1 MADKARADTLIKG
14 TVRFINEDD
23 RKQNKYTVTIAV
35 DERSKQRLESLDIP
49 VKRNVHD
56 GKIYDLV
63 HFPVYST
70 TEISDFDGEHKW
82 EEMPL
87 KYGDVVIAKVASRK
101 YEYMGK
107 KGTSCRLLALYVQT
121 YARRGGFTEDEL
133 KQLRSD
139 DMGVPF

>member
-1 MADKARADTLIKG
+1 MEEKRTDTMIKG

-35 DERSKQRLESLDIP
+35 DDKSKQRVESLGIP
-49 VKRNVHD
+49 VKRNVTD
-56 GKIYDLV
+56 DNTFDLV

-70 TEISDFDGEHKW
+70 TEISDYDGEHKW
-82 EEMPL
+82 EDMPL
-87 KYGDVVIAKVASRK
+87 KYGDVVIAKVAPRK

-107 KGTSCRLLALYVQT
+107 KGTSCRLLALYVKT
-121 YARRGGFTEDEL
+121 YARRGGFSEDEL

-139 DMGVPF
+139 DMEVPF

>member
-1 MADKARADTLIKG
+1 MEEKRTETMIKG

-23 RKQNKYTVTIAV
+23 RKKNKYTITIAV
-35 DERSKQRLESLDIP
+35 DEKSKQRAESLGIP
-49 VKRNVHD
+49 VKRNAHD
-56 GKIYDLV
+56 GKMYDLV
-63 HFPVYST
+63 HFPAYNT
-70 TEISDFDGEHKW
+70 TNISDYDGEHKW
-82 EEMPL
+82 EDKPL
-87 KYGDVVIAKVASRK
+87 KYGDVVIVKIAPRK

-107 KGTSCRLLALYVQT
+107 KGTSCRLLGLYVQN

>member
-1 MADKARADTLIKG
+1 MEEKRTDAMIKG
-14 TVRFINEDD
+14 TVRFVNEDD

-35 DERSKQRLESLDIP
+35 EEKSKQRLESLDIP

-56 GKIYDLV
+56 GKTYDLV

-70 TEISDFDGEHKW
+70 TEISDFDSEHKW
-82 EEMPL
+82 EDMPL
-87 KYGDVVIAKVASRK
+87 KYGDVVIAKVAPRK

-121 YARRGGFTEDEL
+121 YARRGGFSEDEL

>member
-1 MADKARADTLIKG
+1 MENKAIAETLIKG
-14 TVRFINEDD
+14 TVRFLNEVDK
-23 RKQNKYTVTIAV
+23 KQNKYIVTIAV
-35 DERSKQRLESLDIP
+35 EEHSKQRLEKIGIP

-56 GKIYDLV
+56 GKTYDLV
-63 HFPVYST
+63 HFPIYST
-70 TEISDFDGEHKW
+70 TEISDFEGNHKW

-87 KYGDVVIAKVASRK
+87 KYGDVVIAKVAPRK

-121 YARRGGFTEDEL
+121 YARRGGFSEYEL
-133 KQLRSD
+133 KRLRSD

>member
-1 MADKARADTLIKG
+1 MEEKRTETMIKG
-14 TVRFINEDD
+14 TVRFVNEDD
-23 RKQNKYTVTIAV
+23 RKRNKYTVTIAV
-35 DERSKQRLESLDIP
+35 DEKSKHRAETIGIP

-56 GKIYDLV
+56 GKTYDLV

-70 TEISDFDGEHKW
+70 TNISDYEGDHKW
-82 EEMPL
+82 EDMPL
-87 KYGDVVIAKVASRK
+87 KYGDVVIAKVAPRK

-133 KQLRSD
+133 RQLRSD
-139 DMGVPF
+139 DMELTF

>member
-1 MADKARADTLIKG
+1 MEEKRTDTMIKG
-14 TVRFINEDD
+14 TVRFVNEDD

-35 DERSKQRLESLDIP
+35 EEKSKQRLESLEIP

-56 GKIYDLV
+56 GKTYDLV

-107 KGTSCRLLALYVQT
+107 KGISCRLLALYVQT